1 MSTKLTMF
9 LICILGLLL
18 RSASADPGLVTTIVL
33 TPSDVGSL
41 STTQFTTLPT
51 ADPTL
56 FGFGMTGASV
66 QKVDFDFD
74 PDGNPILAPID
85 LTDEYSSI
93 GVLMNH
99 IRVSSTVAGGAASP
113 PNATTTVPENP
124 DFQVFTFTVPV
135 LEAGIINTTPDA
147 QVYDFFDENGNL
159 LASVTDPGNA
169 DIDTFIGA
177 KVSSGSLIKTF
188 RITRINYAMELD
200 ELIFTPVLAAIQV
213 PIDIKPGSDPNSI
226 NLKSNDVVPVAI
238 LSTIA
243 FEATVVDPDTVLF
256 ADAFPVKWTMEDVNQ
271 DGEMDLL
278 LHLRTQDLNLAQ
290 DSTEATLTG
299 ETMDGTPIEGTD
311 SVNIV
316 PKKKK

>member
-1 MSTKLTMF
+1 
-9 LICILGLLL
+9 
-18 RSASADPGLVTTIVL
+18 
-33 TPSDVGSL
+33 
-41 STTQFTTLPT
+41 
-51 ADPTL
+51 
-56 FGFGMTGASV
+56 
-66 QKVDFDFD
+66 
-74 PDGNPILAPID
+74 
-85 LTDEYSSI
+85 
-93 GVLMNH
+93 MNH

-147 QVYDFFDENGNL
+147 QVYEFFDENGNL
-159 LASVTDPGNA
+159 LASVIDPGNA

-213 PIDIKPGSDPNSI
+213 PIDIKPGIDPNSI
-226 NLKSNDVVPVAI
+226 NLKSNGVVPVAI

-243 FEATVVDPDTVLF
+243 FEATAVDPDTVLF

-278 LHLRTQDLNLAQ
+278 LHFRTQDLNLTQ

-299 ETMDGTPIEGTD
+299 ETLDGTPIEGTD